1 MHFQKITPKFTAL
14 FQAPP
19 NICIWF
25 FFNLYLCIHLYF
37 NLRNTEDAS
46 LLVKWIR
53 FRCTLRRLRPSL
65 QLYSRLA
72 PTALFPRVYN
82 WQPSQLGWEGVAQPG
97 WQGYMCVG
105 ANADINS
112 NTNTD
117 IITNLDEQKWIQ
129 VFWSNLQSSYGE
141 KGDLLDFG
149 SKHWPLGCYWCT
161 TQIIFVL
168 YQFLSQ

>member
-1 MHFQKITPKFTAL
+1 MPPIFVFVSLLASVFVYQLVFEFAL
-14 FQAPP
+14 A
-19 NICIWF
+19 
-25 FFNLYLCIHLYF
+25 
-37 NLRNTEDAS
+37 EDAS

-53 FRCTLRRLRPSL
+53 FRCTLRRLPPSL
-65 QLYSRLA
+65 QLYSRLTQRGCFTSLQFA
-72 PTALFPRVYN
+72 AITIRVGR
-82 WQPSQLGWEGVAQPG
+82 SCSTGLARI
-97 WQGYMCVG
+97 YMCVG